1 MIKNIKLGSLPFA
14 SGSVYDGLFGY
25 IENSE
30 LKNIG
35 IIWTSLNSPCD
46 FARGLVGFAVN
57 SIISNS
63 HTDGDIT
70 STSQSRGICGYLD
83 GGSITDSHST
93 GDITVLTSTKGYQGY
108 AGGIAGQ
115 ILNGIINCSYSSGRI
130 STNDKYDSQSGGIVG
145 LQKNNSTII
154 NSYSTGIILT
164 QGGFQSKSGGIVER
178 LLSGNVI
185 NCFSAG
191 DESSQTS
198 TTSYSGGIVGH
209 STIGG
214 KIINSYSS
222 GAIASSYT
230 DQTSSLTKSY
240 SGGIMGFSDG
250 TPNNCLGLNKSIISS
265 SDSCYSKRIGYLD
278 SNAIVNNNF
287 ASQSI
292 IVKQNGNIKTN
303 FTDIKSDGEDFN
315 RNYTDFLNNYITTN
329 STFNEIP
336 LKKWLIKSEVN
347 NGFPFF

>member
-1 MIKNIKLGSLPFA
+1 MTTETINNTEISKTPLTLSSETESSLKSSAKWGFFLSIIGFVFVLFFLIVGVAMFFVSGVANEYSDFQHMPFPFPFPLVFIGILYLLMA
-14 SGSVYDGLFGY
+14 VIYFVPSYNLLIFGQKILSGLSKRSQPDVEEG
-25 IENSE
+25 
-30 LKNIG
+30 LKN
-35 IIWTSLNSPCD
+35 
-46 FARGLVGFAVN
+46 LV
-57 SIISNS
+57 I
-63 HTDGDIT
+63 
-70 STSQSRGICGYLD
+70 
-83 GGSITDSHST
+83 
-93 GDITVLTSTKGYQGY
+93 
-108 AGGIAGQ
+108 
-115 ILNGIINCSYSSGRI
+115 
-130 STNDKYDSQSGGIVG
+130 
-145 LQKNNSTII
+145 
-154 NSYSTGIILT
+154 
-164 QGGFQSKSGGIVER
+164 
-178 LLSGNVI
+178 
-185 NCFSAG
+185 
-191 DESSQTS
+191 
-198 TTSYSGGIVGH
+198 TSYSIH
-209 STIGG
+209 YT
-214 KIINSYSS
+214 KLYE
-222 GAIASSYT
+222 YT
-230 DQTSSLTKSY
+230 DQTSSLTKSS